1 MRSKNVFAFFS
12 IALALSVPVF
22 CQTPDH
28 RQTATTSTLG
38 SAPENPVLGP
48 GDQFTIAAPD
58 IDELD
63 NRVLKVLAD
72 GSVSVPLIGSIQ
84 AGGLTADQLQDA
96 INEKLKSQF
105 RKPHVS
111 FSQVEIASKP
121 VTVLGAVNEPGVV
134 QADGRRR
141 LLEVI
146 SMAGGLRKDA
156 GPTLTIA
163 RKTTS
168 LSAFPDAL
176 RPKLQGNYV
185 VASIPVDGLME
196 GSDPVANVLVSPGDV
211 VTVPKGQLVYV
222 VGDVNRAGG
231 FMIGESN
238 DLTVLKAIS
247 LAEGL
252 KDTANASHALI
263 LRNDATGKRTEE
275 PLDVKKLLAGKA
287 EDQTLR
293 ANDIL
298 FIPSSTAKKI
308 ADRSLRAIIDGGA
321 GVLIYRH

>member
-1 MRSKNVFAFFS
+1 MRSQNVFAFFS
-12 IALALSVPVF
+12 IALVLSVPAF
-22 CQTPDH
+22 CQTSDAE
-28 RQTATTSTLG
+28 QTATSKVQ
-38 SAPENPVLGP
+38 SVREDPVLGA
-48 GDQFTIAAPD
+48 GDELTIAAPD

-72 GSVSVPLIGSIQ
+72 GSVSVPLLGSIQ
-84 AGGLTADQLQDA
+84 AAGLTADQLQDT
-96 INEKLKSQF
+96 INQKLKSQF
-105 RKPHVS
+105 RRPHIS

-121 VTVLGAVNEPGVV
+121 VTVLGAVNDPGVV

-168 LSAFPDAL
+168 LATFPEAL
-176 RPKLQGNYV
+176 RPKLQGKYV
-185 VASIPVDGLME
+185 VASVPVDGLME
-196 GSDPVANVLVSPGDV
+196 GSDPAANVLVSPGDV

-252 KDTANASHALI
+252 KETAKASHALI
-263 LRNDATGKRTEE
+263 LRTDASGKRTEE
-275 PLDVKKLLAGKA
+275 PLDLNKLLAGKS
-287 EDQTLR
+287 EDQTLK

-298 FIPSSTAKKI
+298 FVPSSTAKKI
-308 ADRSLRAIIDGGA
+308 ADRSIRALIDGGT
-321 GVLIYRH
+321 GVLVYRH